1 MDFKALRAKRND
13 KARSLIESSG
23 GKVDSSTWTPDEML
37 NADAKTGMRPI
48 SRRAFKTGGKVEGE
62 AAKGNLSRSPRGFKE
77 TVGLA
82 NTNQKDANEEREGKK
97 HVGGFKRGGRTGYQD
112 AGVVS
117 AAELDAVGPRTGGE
131 ASEPTT
137 EKQLTWSQIAA
148 LEKASNK
155 EYDHRMAEE
164 GRQALRDMGDKTRR
178 KDGGRTAKASGGSFK
193 EAFAAERKKQ
203 GAGGKFD
210 WNGKSY
216 STNYA
221 EEEKTKPAMSG
232 KSVATGK
239 AKELYEANLKA
250 VTDPNGRKE
259 SVNVADTANDAINMA
274 TAKGMGLKDIPRP
287 PPSKRVAP
295 VDMPTSKGIAAPE
308 PITVEKLK
316 RGGAAKKKYEGSPK
330 DNLMDARMAK
340 KKGMTHAEWEKSP
353 EDKRMDAKGQRE
365 MNARTGKMGG
375 GSMDADDAP
384 KKGAA
389 FHIVNKKTKQV
400 VGKANTIAGAR
411 NSRERNDMKYG
422 SAIHGILDTET
433 GESRMKNGGAAH
445 GKGCM
450 CKACGGSAGYKDGGG
465 LYANINAK
473 RERGEKMRDAGDKGA
488 PSAKDFKDAAKTA
501 KHDEGCSCKACG
513 GRMGRAT
520 GGRTKGT
527 TNISINVMPHT
538 PNKPMGIQPPMPM
551 PPVGGP
557 PPMAPPAPPP
567 SAGGGGGG
575 LPPGLMAAMSGAAGA
590 NPPQNGP
597 MPPPMGRK
605 AGGKVY
611 PKMRFGAGS
620 GEGRLEKIKEYGKN
634 A

>member
-97 HVGGFKRGGRTGYQD
+97 HVGGFKRGGRTGMM
-112 AGVVS
+112 AGGFPPSKKEINAMMGTDDYDPMSEYNPV
-117 AAELDAVGPRTGGE
+117 EDPEGDKKRRTDRG
-131 ASEPTT
+131 
-137 EKQLTWSQIAA
+137 QAA
-148 LEKASNK
+148 LE
-155 EYDHRMAEE
+155 EE
-164 GRQALRDMGDKTRR
+164 QRRMGDMTRR

-193 EAFAAERKKQ
+193 EAFAAARKQ
-203 GAGGKFD
+203 MGAGKTFD

-221 EEEKTKPAMSG
+221 EEEQKKPVDVV
-232 KSVATGK
+232 KVAQRGLDK
-239 AKELYEANLKA
+239 
-250 VTDPNGRKE
+250 VQ
-259 SVNVADTANDAINMA
+259 DAENMA

-316 RGGAAKKKYEGSPK
+316 RGGTAKKKYEGSPK

-340 KKGMTHAEWEKSP
+340 KKGMTHKEWEASP

-365 MNARTGKMGG
+365 MNGRTGKMDG
-375 GSMDADDAP
+375 GSMVADDEP
-384 KKGAA
+384 KKGPYQII
-389 FHIVNKKTKQV
+389 HQKTGKV
-400 VGKANTIAGAR
+400 VGKANTLKGAR

-422 SAIHGILDTET
+422 SYAHQILDTAT
-433 GESRMKNGGAAH
+433 GKTTLKNGGAAH
-445 GKGCM
+445 GKDCA

-473 RERGEKMRDAGDKGA
+473 RARGEKMRDAGDKGA
-488 PSAKDFKDAAKTA
+488 PTAEDFKDAKRTA
-501 KHDEGCSCKACG
+501 
-513 GRMGRAT
+513 RAT

-567 SAGGGGGG
+567 SAGGGGG
-575 LPPGLMAAMSGAAGA
+575 LPPGLMAAMSGAAGDG
-590 NPPQNGP
+590 PPPNGP
-597 MPPPMGRK
+597 MPPQMGRK

>member
-37 NADAKTGMRPI
+37 NAEAKTGMRPI
-48 SRRAFKTGGKVEGE
+48 SRRAFKAGGKVEGE
-62 AAKGNLSRSPRGFKE
+62 NAKSNLSRSPRGFKE

-97 HVGGFKRGGRTGYQD
+97 HVGGFKNGGRTGMM
-112 AGVVS
+112 AGGFPPSKKEINAMMGTDDYDPMSEYNPV
-117 AAELDAVGPRTGGE
+117 EDPEGDKKRRTDRG
-131 ASEPTT
+131 
-137 EKQLTWSQIAA
+137 QAA
-148 LEKASNK
+148 LE
-155 EYDHRMAEE
+155 EE
-164 GRQALRDMGDKTRR
+164 QRRMGDMTRR

-221 EEEKTKPAMSG
+221 EEEKKKPVDVV
-232 KSVATGK
+232 KVAQRGLDK
-239 AKELYEANLKA
+239 
-250 VTDPNGRKE
+250 VQ
-259 SVNVADTANDAINMA
+259 DAENMA
-274 TAKGMGLKDIPRP
+274 TAKGMGLDEVPRP

-308 PITVEKLK
+308 MIEATKLK
-316 RGGAAKKKYEGSPK
+316 RGG
-330 DNLMDARMAK
+330 MAK
-340 KKGMTHAEWEKSP
+340 KKGMTHKEWEASP

-365 MNARTGKMGG
+365 MNARKDGG
-375 GSMDADDAP
+375 
-384 KKGAA
+384 
-389 FHIVNKKTKQV
+389 HV
-400 VGKANTIAGAR
+400 
-411 NSRERNDMKYG
+411 
-422 SAIHGILDTET
+422 
-433 GESRMKNGGAAH
+433 
-445 GKGCM
+445 KGCM

-465 LYANINAK
+465 LYANIDAK
-473 RERGEKMRDAGDKGA
+473 RKSGEKMRDAGDKGA
-488 PSAKDFKDAAKTA
+488 PTAEDFKNAKRTA
-501 KHDEGCSCKACG
+501 
-513 GRMGRAT
+513 RAT

-567 SAGGGGGG
+567 SAGGGGG
-575 LPPGLMAAMSGAAGA
+575 LPSGLMAAMSGAAGDG
-590 NPPQNGP
+590 PPPNGP
-597 MPPPMGRK
+597 MPPQMGRK